1 MLDETPIVEDD
12 EIIEDGDPTPT
23 DNGLKPDDG
32 DQDDIQR
39 FIDAAAAGVPID
51 EGGGQ

>member
-1 MLDETPIVEDD
+1 MLPEDD
-12 EIIEDGDPTPT
+12 IDTTAIEDGEPTPT
-23 DNGLKPDDG
+23 DNGVKPEDG

-39 FIDAAAAGVPID
+39 FVDAASTGTPID